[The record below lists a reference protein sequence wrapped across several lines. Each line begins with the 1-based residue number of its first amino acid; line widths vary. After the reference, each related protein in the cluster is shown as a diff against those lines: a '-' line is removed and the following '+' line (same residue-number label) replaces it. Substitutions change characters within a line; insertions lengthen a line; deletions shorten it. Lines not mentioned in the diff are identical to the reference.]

1 MHRKCIVHP
10 IFFPFRGTVV
20 VVACAFGEVA
30 FILHEYYAL
39 IIKKART
46 DWGGKWLSLGR
57 N

>member
-1 MHRKCIVHP
+1 MHRKCILHP